1 MVEDSLGRKV
11 IMRIFI
17 AFILILLLPLYA
29 FSEDKGK
36 KLYDDWCAQCHGY
49 KGDGKGYAADFTFP
63 KPRDFVNGIYKFR
76 STPSGSPPTDNDI
89 IRSIRTG
96 NPGTSMPP
104 WKRFSDD
111 EVKSLVD
118 YLKKF
123 SPENFES
130 QEKPIKI
137 GQAPRATAELIEKGK
152 RLFEE
157 AKCWECHGKSGRGDG
172 VKGWQE
178 KFKDEWHDRIYPA
191 NYSHPWE
198 LRNGSDVE
206 DLYRT
211 ITVGIEGTPMASYQD
226 ALKDDERWA
235 IAHFVKSLQVK
246 RRLGIALRMMKMNSI
261 PSLTDHP
268 IWGETDYLDI
278 PMGGQILFNPRY
290 FTPTIT
296 NVRVRGVY
304 TNSEIAIMLEWV
316 DKKPNKGDDGMPPD
330 AAHMQFP
337 QKIQEGAEK
346 PYFYM
351 GDKRRA
357 VNIWQWKASE
367 DSAKEYIAKGPE
379 EVVTEQERQDVRAT
393 ATYTDGLYRVIFKRP
408 LNTGDSEDTVFEVGR
423 FIPFTV
429 TLYDGRN
436 KEEGNKGVIS
446 AWYYLMLE
454 PPM

>member
-1 MVEDSLGRKV
+1 MVEDNLGRKV

-130 QEKPIKI
+130 PEKPIKI

-268 IWGETDYLDI
+268 IWGETDYLDL

-351 GDKRRA
+351 GDNRRA

-367 DSAKEYIAKGPE
+367 DSAKEYIAKGP